1 MPSERACRCSSPFSV
16 WLVAVVLLAV
26 GPALAQDPVL
36 YFSDLTRGP
45 STGNGDDTGGRI
57 SGRDGVIV
65 TVWGRN
71 LGTSIA
77 SIRVSCG
84 GADAASIYTLGNA
97 NAPANLWASHGMQK
111 LVFQVSH
118 LAKPG
123 AGEIVATVGGR
134 ASNAL
139 PFTVADGRIL
149 FVKASGNDET
159 GEGSW
164 VRPWRTFRHTV
175 AAMVPGDVVY
185 VGDGVDQT
193 AVTEFDAAVVL
204 GASGESARPKALV
217 VYPGAVSRVGG
228 PSIPRAFYAYD
239 GEHDRPSTG
248 WVLAGFTVTTF
259 EIGLQ
264 AFSGSRLVGNFVT
277 APNGDG
283 LDGAIGVWGSDASV
297 LGNELT
303 GVGGAQS
310 GKLYHALYLNGTRA
324 DNPPRPPAESNREV
338 GWNYFHDNRCNRAI
352 DTYSEQPQSA
362 FLANHRIHDNVILNQ
377 HGDGILLGYYVTG
390 ENWIVNNLVV
400 RAGLG
405 PDWPDDS
412 SSHAGIRIDAGH
424 EASPGTVVH
433 VLHNTVYGCGWHE
446 SPFPE
451 ESGLLLVS
459 PEALTRAAVDVR
471 NNIFVST
478 GEAYVASA
486 SGTIPATEGRN
497 LWSGAGVPPAWDTRA
512 VGANPGFV
520 DAAGNNFQLAAGSA
534 AVDAA
539 GVLSPP
545 VTRDLLGLSRPQ
557 GAAPDIGAYER
568 STGGGSTCTLSCSA
582 TVPSSGAPGQSL
594 AFVLAVT
601 PSGCSGGTPSVSWS
615 FGDGGSGSGSSTTHA
630 YATSGSFSW
639 SATATLDGQSC
650 TRSGSV
656 TVTAVPS
663 AYQAVIGAVTHAP
676 GAEQA
681 LYRTDVAVVNRAQSS
696 GSLVLTF
703 APADGSATVQR
714 SATLGAGATREWTDI
729 LASLFDYPLSA
740 QVYGTLLVA
749 SDVPLLLS
757 SRTFNE
763 SPAGT
768 FGAYLPGVTSAA
780 ALGPG
785 TTGILPQLK
794 KSPVYRTNIGVVNL
808 GAETV
813 VVVLRLRGTSGEP
826 LGSPRTVTV
835 APGRLVQETDVFTT
849 SGAGAQPIAY
859 ATVDVQTQGGKAW
872 GFASVIDGRTNDP
885 TIVPLVIP

>member
-1 MPSERACRCSSPFSV
+1 
-16 WLVAVVLLAV
+16 VVFLSA
-26 GPALAQDPVL
+26 GPVRAQDPVL
-36 YFSDLTRGP
+36 FFSDLTRGP
-45 STGNGDDTGGRI
+45 STGNGDDTGGRV

-71 LGTSIA
+71 LGA
-77 SIRVSCG
+77 SVASVRVTCA
-84 GADAASIYTLGNA
+84 GAGAASVYTLA
-97 NAPANLWASHGMQK
+97 NATTPADLWASHGMQK
-111 LVFQVSH
+111 LAFQVSH

-123 AGEIVATVGGR
+123 AGEIVVTVGDR
-134 ASNAL
+134 VSNAL

-149 FVKASGNDET
+149 FLKTTGNDDT
-159 GEGSW
+159 GDGSW
-164 VRPWRTFRHTV
+164 AKPWRTFRRSV

-185 VGDGVDQT
+185 VGDGVEQT

-204 GASGESARPKALV
+204 GESGEPARPKALV
-217 VYPGAVSRVGG
+217 VYPEAVSRVGG
-228 PSIPRAFYAYD
+228 TSVPRAFYAYD
-239 GEHDRPSTG
+239 GERDRPSTG
-248 WVLAGFTVTTF
+248 WVLAGFTVTTS

-283 LDGAIGVWGSDASV
+283 LDGAVGVWGSDAAV

-303 GVGGAQS
+303 AVGGAQS
-310 GKLYHALYLNGTRA
+310 GKLYHALYLNGTRG
-324 DNPPRPPAESNREV
+324 DTPPRPPAESNREV

-352 DTYSEQPQSA
+352 DAYSEQPQSA
-362 FLANHRIHDNVILNQ
+362 FLSNHRIHDNVIVNQ

-390 ENWIVNNLVV
+390 ENWIVNNLIV

-412 SSHAGIRIDAGH
+412 SSHLGIRIDAGH

-433 VLHNTVYGCGWHE
+433 VLHNTIHGGGWPE

-459 PEALTRAAVDVR
+459 PEALTRSWVDVR
-471 NNIFVST
+471 NNIFSST

-497 LWSGAGVPPAWDTRA
+497 LWSGAGAPPAWDTRA
-512 VGANPGFV
+512 VAASPGFV
-520 DAAGNNFQLAAGSA
+520 DVAGNNFQLAAGSA
-534 AVDAA
+534 ALDAA
-539 GVLSPP
+539 GTLSPP
-545 VTRDLLGLSRPQ
+545 VSRDLLGLPRPQ
-557 GAAPDIGAYER
+557 GEAPDIGAFER
-568 STGGGSTCTLSCSA
+568 ATGGGSTCTLSCSA
-582 TVPSSGAPGQSL
+582 TVPSSGTPGQNLSFAL
-594 AFVLAVT
+594 TVT
-601 PSGCSGGTPSVSWS
+601 PSGCSGGTALVSWS
-615 FGDGGSGSGSSTTHA
+615 FGDGESASGPTATHA
-630 YATSGSFSW
+630 YATPGSFAW

-656 TVTAVPS
+656 TVSAVPS

-681 LYRTDVAVVNRAQSS
+681 LFRTDVAVVNRAATT
-696 GSLVLTF
+696 GNLVLTF

-714 SATLGAGATREWTDI
+714 TSSLGAGATHEWTDV
-729 LASLFDYPLSA
+729 LSSLFDYPLSA

-763 SPAGT
+763 APGGS

-785 TTGILPQLK
+785 TPGVLPQLK
-794 KSPVYRTNIGVVNL
+794 KSSVYRTNIGVVNL
-808 GAETV
+808 GTEAV
-813 VVVLRLRGTSGEP
+813 SVLLRLRGASGAAI
-826 LGSPRTVTV
+826 GTPRTVSV

-859 ATVDVQTQGGKAW
+859 ATVEVQTPGGKAW
-872 GFASVIDGRTNDP
+872 AFASVIDGRTNDP
-885 TIVPLVIP
+885 TIVPLVSP